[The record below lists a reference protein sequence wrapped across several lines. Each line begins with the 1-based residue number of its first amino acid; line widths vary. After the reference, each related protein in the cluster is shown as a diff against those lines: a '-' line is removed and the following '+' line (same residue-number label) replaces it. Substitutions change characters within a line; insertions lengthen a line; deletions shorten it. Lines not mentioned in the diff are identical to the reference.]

1 MNFKTRKL
9 IKYEDLNSRGS
20 LFGGQ
25 LLKWIDEEASIYT
38 VCQLETNKI
47 VTKLMSEINFMKPA
61 YLNDI
66 IEIGVDVVSFG
77 RTSITLEVVARIKD
91 TKNEILKIDE
101 MVFVSIDENGRPI
114 PHGKTEK
121 KILTT

>member
-38 VCQLETNKI
+38 VCQLETNNI
-47 VTKLMSEINFMKPA
+47 VTKLVSEINFMKPA

-77 RTSITLEVVARIKD
+77 KTSITLEVIARIKD
-91 TKNEILKIDE
+91 TKNEILKIDK
-101 MVFVSIDENGRPI
+101 MVFVSVDEDGRPT
-114 PHGKTEK
+114 PHGKTIK
-121 KILTT
+121 KYE

>member
-47 VTKLMSEINFMKPA
+47 VTKLVSEINFMKPA

-77 RTSITLEVVARIKD
+77 KTSITLEVVARIKD
-91 TKNEILKIDE
+91 TKNEILKIDK
-101 MVFVSIDENGRPI
+101 MVFVSVDEDGRPT
-114 PHGKTEK
+114 PHGKTIK
-121 KILTT
+121 KYE

>member
-9 IKYEDLNSRGS
+9 IKYEDLNSGGS

-38 VCQLETNKI
+38 MCQLETNKI

-61 YLNDI
+61 HLNNI

-77 RTSITLEVVARIKD
+77 RTSITLKVVARIKD
-91 TKNEILKIDE
+91 TKNEILKIDK
-101 MVFVSIDENGRPI
+101 MVFVSIDENNKPI
-114 PHGKTEK
+114 PHGKTIK
-121 KILTT
+121 KL

>member
-91 TKNEILKIDE
+91 TKNEILKIDK
-101 MVFVSIDENGRPI
+101 MVFVSIDENGKPI
-114 PHGKTEK
+114 PHEKTIK
-121 KILTT
+121 KL

>member
-77 RTSITLEVVARIKD
+77 RTSITLKVVARIKD
-91 TKNEILKIDE
+91 TKNEILKIDK
-101 MVFVSIDENGRPI
+101 MVFVSVDEDGKPI
-114 PHGKTEK
+114 PHGKTIK
-121 KILTT
+121 KL

>member
-9 IKYEDLNSRGS
+9 IKYEDLNSGGS

-38 VCQLETNKI
+38 MCQLETNKI
-47 VTKLMSEINFMKPA
+47 VTKLVSEINFMKPA

-77 RTSITLEVVARIKD
+77 RTSVILEVVARIKD
-91 TKNEILKIDE
+91 TKNEILKIDK
-101 MVFVSIDENGRPI
+101 MVFVSIDENGQPV
-114 PHGKTEK
+114 PHGKTIK
-121 KILTT
+121 KI

>member
-77 RTSITLEVVARIKD
+77 KTSITLEVVARIKD
-91 TKNEILKIDE
+91 TKNEILKIDK
-101 MVFVSIDENGRPI
+101 MVFVSVDEDGRAT
-114 PHGKTEK
+114 PHGKKIK
-121 KILTT
+121 KYE

>member
-9 IKYEDLNSRGS
+9 IKYEDLNSGGS

-38 VCQLETNKI
+38 MCQLETNKI

-61 YLNDI
+61 HLNNI

-77 RTSITLEVVARIKD
+77 RTSITLKVVARIKD
-91 TKNEILKIDE
+91 TKNEILKIDK
-101 MVFVSIDENGRPI
+101 MVFVSIDENGKPV
-114 PHGKTEK
+114 PHGKTIK
-121 KILTT
+121 KL

>member
-25 LLKWIDEEASIYT
+25 VLKWIDEEASIYT
-38 VCQLETNKI
+38 VCQLDTNKI
-47 VTKLMSEINFMKPA
+47 VTKLMSEINFMRPA

-77 RTSITLEVVARIKD
+77 KTSITLEVVARIKD
-91 TKNEILKIDE
+91 TKNEILKIDK
-101 MVFVSIDENGRPI
+101 MVFVSVDEDGKPI
-114 PHGKTEK
+114 PHGKTMK
-121 KILTT
+121 KL

>member
-38 VCQLETNKI
+38 ICQLETNKI

-61 YLNDI
+61 YLNDV
-66 IEIGVDVVSFG
+66 IEIGTDVVSFG

-121 KILTT
+121 KI

>member
-25 LLKWIDEEASIYT
+25 LLKWIDKEASIYT
-38 VCQLETNKI
+38 ICQLETNKI

-61 YLNDI
+61 YLNDV
-66 IEIGVDVVSFG
+66 IEIGVDVISFG
-77 RTSITLEVVARIKD
+77 RTSITLKVVARIKE
-91 TKNEILKIDE
+91 TKNEILKIDK
-101 MVFVSIDENGRPI
+101 MVFVSIDENGKPI
-114 PHGKTEK
+114 PHEKTIK
-121 KILTT
+121 KL

>member
-77 RTSITLEVVARIKD
+77 RTSITLKVVVRIKD
-91 TKNEILKIDE
+91 TKNEILKIDK
-101 MVFVSIDENGRPI
+101 MVFVSIDENGKPI
-114 PHGKTEK
+114 PHEKTIK
-121 KILTT
+121 KL

>member
-66 IEIGVDVVSFG
+66 IEVGVDVVSFG
-77 RTSITLEVVARIKD
+77 KTSITLEVVARIKD
-91 TKNEILKIDE
+91 TKNEILKIDK
-101 MVFVSIDENGRPI
+101 MVFVSVDEDGRPT
-114 PHGKTEK
+114 PHGKTIK
-121 KILTT
+121 KYE

>member
-9 IKYEDLNSRGS
+9 IKYEDLNSGGS

-38 VCQLETNKI
+38 MCQLETNKI

-61 YLNDI
+61 HLNNI
-66 IEIGVDVVSFG
+66 IEIGVDVISFG
-77 RTSITLEVVARIKD
+77 RTSITLKVVARIKD
-91 TKNEILKIDE
+91 TKNEILKIDK
-101 MVFVSIDENGRPI
+101 MVFVSIDENGKPV
-114 PHGKTEK
+114 PHGKTIK
-121 KILTT
+121 KL

>member
-1 MNFKTRKL
+1 MIFKTRKL

-77 RTSITLEVVARIKD
+77 KTSITLEVVARIKD
-91 TKNEILKIDE
+91 TKNEILKIDK
-101 MVFVSIDENGRPI
+101 MVFVSVDEDGRPT
-114 PHGKTEK
+114 PHGKTIK
-121 KILTT
+121 KYE

>member
-9 IKYEDLNSRGS
+9 IKYEDLNSGGS

-38 VCQLETNKI
+38 MCQLETNKI
-47 VTKLMSEINFMKPA
+47 VTKLVSEINFMKPA

-77 RTSITLEVVARIKD
+77 RTSVILEVVARIKD
-91 TKNEILKIDE
+91 TKNEILKIDK
-101 MVFVSIDENGRPI
+101 MVFVSVDEDGKPI
-114 PHGKTEK
+114 PHGKTIK
-121 KILTT
+121 KL

>member
-25 LLKWIDEEASIYT
+25 LLKWIDEEASIFT
-38 VCQLETNKI
+38 MCQLETNKI

-77 RTSITLEVVARIKD
+77 KTSIILEVVARIKD
-91 TKNEILKIDE
+91 TKNEILKIDK
-101 MVFVSIDENGRPI
+101 MVFVSIDENGKPV
-114 PHGKTEK
+114 PHGKTIK
-121 KILTT
+121 KI

>member
-1 MNFKTRKL
+1 
-9 IKYEDLNSRGS
+9 
-20 LFGGQ
+20 
-25 LLKWIDEEASIYT
+25 
-38 VCQLETNKI
+38 
-47 VTKLMSEINFMKPA
+47 MSEINFMKPA
-61 YLNDI
+61 YLNDV
-66 IEIGVDVVSFG
+66 IEIGTDVVSFG

-121 KILTT
+121 KI

>member
-77 RTSITLEVVARIKD
+77 RTSITLKVVARIKD

-121 KILTT
+121 KI

>member
-9 IKYEDLNSRGS
+9 IKYEDLNSGGS

-38 VCQLETNKI
+38 MCQLETNRI

-61 YLNDI
+61 HLNDI

-77 RTSITLEVVARIKD
+77 RTSITLKVVARIKD
-91 TKNEILKIDE
+91 TKNEILKIDK
-101 MVFVSIDENGRPI
+101 MVFVSIDKNGKSI
-114 PHGKTEK
+114 PHGKTIK
-121 KILTT
+121 KL

>member
-9 IKYEDLNSRGS
+9 IKYEDLNSRVS

-121 KILTT
+121 KI

>member
-38 VCQLETNKI
+38 ICQLETNKI

-61 YLNDI
+61 YLNDV
-66 IEIGVDVVSFG
+66 IEIGVDVISFG
-77 RTSITLEVVARIKD
+77 RTSITLKVVARIKE
-91 TKNEILKIDE
+91 TKNEILKIDK
-101 MVFVSIDENGRPI
+101 MVFVSIDENGKPI
-114 PHGKTEK
+114 PHEKTIK
-121 KILTT
+121 KL

>member
-9 IKYEDLNSRGS
+9 IKYEDLNSGGS

-38 VCQLETNKI
+38 MCQLETNKI

-61 YLNDI
+61 HLNNI

-77 RTSITLEVVARIKD
+77 KTSITLEVVARIKD
-91 TKNEILKIDE
+91 TKNEILKIDK
-101 MVFVSIDENGRPI
+101 MVFVSVDEDGRPT
-114 PHGKTEK
+114 PHGKTIK
-121 KILTT
+121 KYE

>member
-38 VCQLETNKI
+38 MCQLETNNI
-47 VTKLMSEINFMKPA
+47 VTKLISEINFTKPA

-66 IEIGVDVVSFG
+66 VEIGVDAKSFG
-77 RTSITLEVVARIKD
+77 RTSITLKVVARIKE
-91 TKNEILKIDE
+91 TKDEILKIDK
-101 MVFVSIDENGRPI
+101 MIFVSIDENGVPI
-114 PHGKTEK
+114 PHGKTIK
-121 KILTT
+121 KI

>member
-77 RTSITLEVVARIKD
+77 RTSVILEVVARIKD
-91 TKNEILKIDE
+91 TKNEILKIDK
-101 MVFVSIDENGRPI
+101 MVFVSIDENGKPI
-114 PHGKTEK
+114 PHEKTIK
-121 KILTT
+121 KL

>member
-9 IKYEDLNSRGS
+9 IKYEDLNSGGS

-38 VCQLETNKI
+38 MCQLETNKI

-61 YLNDI
+61 HLNNI

-77 RTSITLEVVARIKD
+77 RTSITLKVVARIKD
-91 TKNEILKIDE
+91 TKNEILKIDK
-101 MVFVSIDENGRPI
+101 MVFVSIDENGKPI
-114 PHGKTEK
+114 PHGKTIK
-121 KILTT
+121 KL

>member
-38 VCQLETNKI
+38 MCQLETNKI

-61 YLNDI
+61 YLNDV

-77 RTSITLEVVARIKD
+77 RTSITLKVVARIKD
-91 TKNEILKIDE
+91 TKNEILKIDK
-101 MVFVSIDENGRPI
+101 MVFVSIDENGKPI
-114 PHGKTEK
+114 PHEKTIK
-121 KILTT
+121 KL

>member
-9 IKYEDLNSRGS
+9 IKYEDLNSGGS

-38 VCQLETNKI
+38 MCQLETNKI

-77 RTSITLEVVARIKD
+77 RTSITLKVVARIKD
-91 TKNEILKIDE
+91 TKNEILKIDK
-101 MVFVSIDENGRPI
+101 MVFVSIDENGKPI
-114 PHGKTEK
+114 PHGKTIK
-121 KILTT
+121 KL

>member
-38 VCQLETNKI
+38 ICQLETNKI

-61 YLNDI
+61 YLNDV
-66 IEIGVDVVSFG
+66 IEIGTDVVSFG

-91 TKNEILKIDE
+91 TKNEILKIDKI
-101 MVFVSIDENGRPI
+101 VFFSVDEDGRPT
-114 PHGKTEK
+114 PHGKTIK
-121 KILTT
+121 KYE

>member
-121 KILTT
+121 KI

>member
-9 IKYEDLNSRGS
+9 IKYEDLNSGGS

-38 VCQLETNKI
+38 MCQLETNKI

-61 YLNDI
+61 HLNDI

-77 RTSITLEVVARIKD
+77 RTSITLKVVARIKD
-91 TKNEILKIDE
+91 TKNEILKIDK
-101 MVFVSIDENGRPI
+101 MVFVSINENGKPV
-114 PHGKTEK
+114 PHGKTIK
-121 KILTT
+121 KL

>member
-77 RTSITLEVVARIKD
+77 RTSITLKVVARIKD
-91 TKNEILKIDE
+91 TKNEILKIDK
-101 MVFVSIDENGRPI
+101 MVFVSIDENGKPI
-114 PHGKTEK
+114 PHEKTIK
-121 KILTT
+121 KL